1 MSNTIVTIGA
11 GQTAAVA
18 ARTLRRRKHDGPIIL
33 IGDEKYSPYQRPPLS
48 KEFLAGEQEEADTYV
63 LDKGWCADHQVELRL
78 GTRATRID
86 AADGYVELEDG
97 SRVAGDKFL
106 VATGSR
112 ARRIPGLEGE
122 RVIYLRGLDD
132 ATRLRNTLRPGA
144 RVIAVGGGFI
154 GSEVASVARAAG
166 ADVVTLE
173 ALDTP
178 LERVLGASMG
188 QVCAR
193 IQRDNGVDL
202 RTGEA
207 VESVTETEG
216 GVRVRTQRGTV
227 VDGDV
232 VVVGVGT
239 VPNTEVAEASGI
251 AVDNGVLVDEY
262 CRTNVPDVFAAGD
275 ITNHWHPLF
284 ERRLR
289 VEHFDNATKQAMAA
303 AKNILGRAT
312 VFDDPHWFWSDQFG
326 LNLQHAGHA
335 EAWDDIVVRGSVDD
349 LDFIAFYLDQGVVR
363 AAFSVERG
371 GDMFMAKELIAAQTT
386 PDPASLVDED
396 VELAELMAS

>member
-1 MSNTIVTIGA
+1 MSHTIVTIGA

-33 IGDEKYSPYQRPPLS
+33 IGEEKYCPYQRPPLS

-63 LDKGWCADHQVELRL
+63 LDQDWCTDKEVELRL
-78 GTRATRID
+78 GARATRID
-86 AADGYVELEDG
+86 ADGGYVELEDG
-97 SRVAGDKFL
+97 SRVAGDTFL
-106 VATGSR
+106 IATGSR

-122 RVIYLRGLDD
+122 RVIYLRDLEDS
-132 ATRLRNTLRPGA
+132 ARLRSRLRPGA
-144 RVIAVGGGFI
+144 RVIAVGAGFI

-178 LERVLGASMG
+178 LERALGREMG
-188 QVCAR
+188 EVCAR

-202 RTGEA
+202 RTGET
-207 VESVTETEG
+207 VESVTETADG
-216 GVRVRTQRGTV
+216 ISVRTRSGTV
-227 VDGDV
+227 VEGDV

-239 VPNTEVAEASGI
+239 LPNTEVAEASGI
-251 AVDNGVLVDEY
+251 AVDHGVLVDEY
-262 CRTNVPDVFAAGD
+262 CRTNVPNVFAAGD
-275 ITNHWHPLF
+275 ITNHWHPVF

-303 AKNILGRAT
+303 AKNILGKDT

-335 EAWDDIVVRGSVDD
+335 DTWDDLVIRGSVDD
-349 LDFIAFYLDQGVVR
+349 LGFIAFYLDRGVVR
-363 AAFSVERG
+363 AAFSVEQG
-371 GDMFMAKELIAAQTT
+371 GDMFMAKELIGAQAT
-386 PDPASLVDED
+386 PDPASLADTD
-396 VELAELMAS
+396 VELAELMVS